1 MKPIG
6 AAADLSFSDSRF
18 DTVIDYTNQ
27 TIKINDDKAVE
38 KDLTNALL
46 VTEKAVKN
54 KNQKGLLIAHRIFY
68 DLAILYNDYDEFG
81 YIKYGNGYSEKAAE
95 EYLKK

>member
-46 VTEKAVKN
+46 VTEKA
-54 KNQKGLLIAHRIFY
+54 
-68 DLAILYNDYDEFG
+68 
-81 YIKYGNGYSEKAAE
+81 AE